1 MSPSTV
7 PYVHDDGRTL
17 FLGKGPAKIDP
28 RTFKLEK
35 FLALAPPPASVN
47 WFGSV
52 TDFGTML
59 NTVLGNC
66 VTAAIGHSKQVVT
79 LNTPGGEITPPDI
92 VIEELYEHAC
102 GYVPGNP
109 STDNGCVIVDTLNYV
124 RKNGLG
130 HKHKPP
136 LSVRH
141 HRPLLYAYADPN
153 PGNFTQ
159 LQQGIATFMVADI
172 GLQLPIT
179 AQAQVGGLWDVVG
192 DPNTDPNSMPGSWG
206 GHSIILGAYTQ
217 SSEIYVGVT
226 WGALQSMTQ
235 RFLATYMD
243 ESHILLLYELLAH
256 LGTTSG
262 VNLALLDQ
270 ELQSLN
276 N

>member
-1 MSPSTV
+1 MPSSV
-7 PYVHDDGRTL
+7 PYTHTDGRTL
-17 FLGKGPAKIDP
+17 FLGKGPARIDP

-35 FLALAPPPASVN
+35 FLPLAAPPASVN

-52 TDFGTML
+52 TSFGEML
-59 NTVLGNC
+59 NDQLGDC
-66 VTAAIGHSKQVVT
+66 VVAALGHAKQVVT

-92 VIEELYEHAC
+92 IIEELYEHAC

-124 RKNGLG
+124 RHNGLG
-130 HKHKPP
+130 HKQQPRH
-136 LSVRH
+136 H

-153 PGNFTQ
+153 PGDFTH

-179 AQAQVGGLWDVVG
+179 AQAQIGGLWDVVG
-192 DPNTDPNSMPGSWG
+192 DPSTDPDSMPGSWG
-206 GHSIILGAYTQ
+206 LHSIILGAYTQ
-217 SSEIYVGVT
+217 SSEIYGGVT

-243 ESHILLLYELLAH
+243 ECHILLLYEILAR
-256 LGTTSG
+256 LGATSN

-270 ELQSLN
+270 ELQALN